1 MSTALSKVATTLP
14 RFAVGKQ
21 QIFLPNHVITFI
33 SPKPLQPPNLAAFIV
48 PLKFNKLD
56 LRDYLWHAYGVEVRS
71 VRSFISGKPLSKHYE
86 SGDGQDPIRHQT
98 RRPKSEKKMLAELK
112 VPFVFPSV
120 PEDLSPWDNDIFKAV
135 TEVSEGNSEDIKNLR
150 VNRRRANVADRPV
163 SNSRISLA
171 KQAEALRLRKEAW
184 SNDSELDD
192 KWVEVEKDIQL
203 PPSK

>member
-1 MSTALSKVATTLP
+1 M
-14 RFAVGKQ
+14 
-21 QIFLPNHVITFI
+21 
-33 SPKPLQPPNLAAFIV
+33 

-71 VRSFISGKPLSKHYE
+71 VRSFISGRPLSKHHE
-86 SGDGQDPIRHQT
+86 FGDGREPIRHQT
-98 RRPKSEKKMLAELK
+98 RRPRSEKKMLAELK

-135 TEVSEGNSEDIKNLR
+135 TELSESSSEDLRNLR
-150 VNRRRANVADRPV
+150 VNRRRANVSDRPV